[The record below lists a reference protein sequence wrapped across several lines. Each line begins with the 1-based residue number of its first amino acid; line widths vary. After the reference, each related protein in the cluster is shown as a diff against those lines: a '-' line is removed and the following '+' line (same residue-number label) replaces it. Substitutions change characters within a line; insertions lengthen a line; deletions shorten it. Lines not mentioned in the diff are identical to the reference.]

1 MTDMAGGKQDKR
13 GRGKRKSYTSCL
25 CPKQQIMQKTKKKC
39 CCYCSCSLCLQAQH
53 RLRSEADIVSAYL
66 VEHRPRPACFQQPN
80 EQLSAAA
87 HTSWTL
93 RFTER
98 LLQSQ
103 GRGMRIKERRR
114 LLGLPVCS
122 EERELNGRLKPLTAT
137 HTHTHTQIQRWHT
150 CMKATFLSFHPPT
163 GWAWI
168 YIGEKISVCICIKV
182 GLLRW
187 YDTLCEPL
195 FTMKQLHKAAKMLP
209 EPLQPGC

>member
-122 EERELNGRLKPLTAT
+122 EEREPNVRLKPLTAT
-137 HTHTHTQIQRWHT
+137 HTHTHTHKSKGGIH
-150 CMKATFLSFHPPT
+150 
-163 GWAWI
+163 AW
-168 YIGEKISVCICIKV
+168 K
-182 GLLRW
+182 
-187 YDTLCEPL
+187 PL
-195 FTMKQLHKAAKMLP
+195 FSLSTPPPDGH
-209 EPLQPGC
+209 GFT